1 VGWRRYEGRALADG
15 TLTGEARDAELE
27 GFIRLERSDL
37 CDVRLESATETE
49 SYDLSRRWYEVTYL
63 ADDGSG
69 GEGGEMWSL
78 GDSNS

>member
-1 VGWRRYEGRALADG
+1 MGWRRYTGRALADG
-15 TLTGEARDAELE
+15 TLTGEARDTELE
-27 GFIRLERSDL
+27 GFIRLDNSHL

-49 SYDLSRRWYEVTYL
+49 SYALSRRWYEVTYL

-69 GEGGEMWSL
+69 GEGGELWSL